1 MSENESMGSFLKS
14 NKSLAKEYLETR
26 LEIFRLSGIRMA
38 SKSAG
43 YLVWLIISLF
53 LVFLII
59 LFAGVTIGFWLSQ
72 LTDSFVIGFG
82 IVAVALILLFV
93 IFTLFRKKL
102 FLEPLMQIIL
112 DRASEE
118 IDEEEES

>member
-26 LEIFRLSGIRMA
+26 LEIFRLNGIRMA

-43 YLVWLIISLF
+43 YFVWLIISLF
-53 LVFLII
+53 LIFLII
-59 LFAGVTIGFWLSQ
+59 LFLGVTVGFWLSK
-72 LTDSFVIGFG
+72 LTDSFIIGFG
-82 IVAVALILLFV
+82 LVTIALILICV
-93 IFTLFRKKL
+93 ILTVFRKKL
-102 FLEPLMQIIL
+102 FLEPLMQMIL

-118 IDEEEES
+118 IEEED

>member
-1 MSENESMGSFLKS
+1 MSENESIGSFLKS
-14 NKSLAKEYLETR
+14 NKSLAKDYLETR

-93 IFTLFRKKL
+93 ILTVFRKKL
-102 FLEPLMQIIL
+102 FLDPLMQVIL

-118 IDEEEES
+118 IEEDEE

>member
-1 MSENESMGSFLKS
+1 MTENESLGSFFKS
-14 NKSLAKEYLETR
+14 NKSLAKEYIETR

-43 YLVWLIISLF
+43 YFVWLIISLF

-59 LFAGVTIGFWLSQ
+59 LFLGVTVGFWLSK
-72 LTDSFVIGFG
+72 LTDSFILGFG
-82 IVAVALILLFV
+82 LVTAALILLCV
-93 IFTLFRKKL
+93 ILAVFRKKL
-102 FLEPLMQIIL
+102 FLEPLMQVIL

-118 IDEEEES
+118 IDDED

>member
-43 YLVWLIISLF
+43 YFVWLIISLF
-53 LVFLII
+53 LIFLII
-59 LFAGVTIGFWLSQ
+59 LFAGVTAGFWLSK
-72 LTDSFVIGFG
+72 LTDSFVVGFG
-82 IVAVALILLFV
+82 SVALALILLFV
-93 IFTLFRKKL
+93 ILTVFRKKL
-102 FLEPLMQIIL
+102 LLDPLMQIIL

-118 IDEEEES
+118 IEEED

>member
-43 YLVWLIISLF
+43 YFVWLIISLF
-53 LVFLII
+53 LIFLII

-72 LTDSFVIGFG
+72 LMDSFVKGFG
-82 IVAVALILLFV
+82 LITLALILLFAILTV
-93 IFTLFRKKL
+93 FRKKL
-102 FLEPLMQIIL
+102 FLAPLMQIIL
-112 DRASEE
+112 NRASEE
-118 IDEEEES
+118 IEEED

>member
-1 MSENESMGSFLKS
+1 MSENESIGSFLKE

-43 YLVWLIISLF
+43 YFVWLIISLF
-53 LVFLII
+53 LVFLIM
-59 LFAGVTIGFWLSQ
+59 LFVGVTIGFWLSK
-72 LTDSFVIGFG
+72 LTDSFILGFG

-93 IFTLFRKKL
+93 ILTVFRKKL
-102 FLEPLMQIIL
+102 FLEPLMQVIL

-118 IDEEEES
+118 IDE

>member
-1 MSENESMGSFLKS
+1 MTENESLGSFFQS
-14 NKSLAKEYLETR
+14 NKSLAKEYFETR
-26 LEIFRLSGIRMA
+26 LEIFRLSAIRTA

-43 YLVWLIISLF
+43 LLVWMIISLF

-59 LFAGVTIGFWLSQ
+59 LFLGITIGFWLSK
-72 LTDSFVIGFG
+72 LTDSFVMGFG
-82 IVAVALILLFV
+82 LVTLAFILLCV
-93 IFTLFRKKL
+93 ILAVFRKKL

-118 IDEEEES
+118 IDEEDD

>member
-1 MSENESMGSFLKS
+1 MSENESIGSFLKE
-14 NKSLAKEYLETR
+14 NKSLAKDYLETR

-43 YLVWLIISLF
+43 YLVWLF
-53 LVFLII
+53 V
-59 LFAGVTIGFWLSQ
+59 GVTIGFWLSKI
-72 LTDSFVIGFG
+72 TDSFILGFG

-93 IFTLFRKKL
+93 ILTVFRKKL
-102 FLEPLMQIIL
+102 FLDPLMQVIL

-118 IDEEEES
+118 IDEEEEP

>member
-1 MSENESMGSFLKS
+1 MTENESLGSFFQS
-14 NKSLAKEYLETR
+14 NKSLAKEYFETR
-26 LEIFRLSGIRMA
+26 LEIFRLNAIRMA

-43 YLVWLIISLF
+43 LLVWMIISLF

-59 LFAGVTIGFWLSQ
+59 LFLGVTIGFWLSK
-72 LTDSFVIGFG
+72 LTDSFVMGFG
-82 IVAVALILLFV
+82 LVTLALILLCV
-93 IFTLFRKKL
+93 ILAVFRKKL

-118 IDEEEES
+118 IDEEDE

>member
-1 MSENESMGSFLKS
+1 MAENESLGSFFNT

-26 LEIFRLSGIRMA
+26 LEIFRLGAIRMA

-43 YLVWLIISLF
+43 FLVWVIISLF
-53 LVFLII
+53 LVFLIV
-59 LFAGVTIGFWLSQ
+59 LFTGVAVGFWLSE
-72 LTDSFVIGFG
+72 LTGSFISGFG
-82 IVAVALILLFV
+82 LVALSLILLFV
-93 IFTLFRKKL
+93 ILAVFRKKL

-118 IDEEEES
+118 IDEEE